1 MNSNY
6 RATRARYARGSVS
19 RGVSRGVTLIELMVT
34 LVVFGIVVAGA
45 LQLLDSQGKAVRL
58 GNERMGAL
66 QQIQF
71 SMATLDNQL
80 KLAGGGTAK
89 EQPYLVYAGTD
100 VVVFNGDYATNVAND
115 PFAAY
120 YDPDA
125 PNGTVSA
132 MTYAAKL
139 TIPNTTFQYPKMS
152 YAPSPAETI
161 IFYFAPDTGTTRT
174 DDAILFRQVNADPPE
189 VVARN
194 IISNTGTPYFSY
206 LRLVSPKDAAAYI
219 DSIKTTA
226 LPLMHSEAE
235 HLSPT
240 DIGSKAIID
249 SVRAVRVTLTVT
261 DGNTG
266 TAEHR
271 RTLTHLITMP
281 NAGLV
286 LDRSCGDEP
295 QLATSLKA
303 VWGEVTPGDTGVTLQ
318 WDPSVDELSGEKDV
332 VRYVVWRK
340 LQASTDWGDP
350 YFSTPGGSNPYVWTD
365 RSLDSTVTYVY
376 RVAAQD
382 CSPSYSPF
390 VVSSPVTVP

>member
-1 MNSNY
+1 MTPQ
-6 RATRARYARGSVS
+6 TRRTRTRGARS
-19 RGVSRGVTLIELMVT
+19 GVTLIELMIT

-58 GNERMGAL
+58 GNQKMGAL

-71 SMATLDNQL
+71 SMATLDNQIR
-80 KLAGGGTAK
+80 LAGGGTVK
-89 EQPYLVYAGTD
+89 EQPFLVYAGTD
-100 VVVFNGDYATNVAND
+100 VIAFNADYATNVAND

-132 MTYAAKL
+132 MSMAQQIK
-139 TIPNTTFQYPKMS
+139 IPNTNFVYPKQS

-161 IFYFAPDTGTTRT
+161 IFFFTPDTGTART
-174 DDAILFRQVNADPPE
+174 DDAILFRQVNDDPPE

-206 LRLVSPKDAAAYI
+206 VRLVSPKDAAPYT
-219 DSIKTTA
+219 DSVRTKD
-226 LPLMHSEAE
+226 LPLMHSEPE

-240 DIGSKAIID
+240 DIGTKAIID
-249 SVRAVRVTLTVT
+249 SVRAIRVTLTVT

-266 TAEHR
+266 AAEQR
-271 RTLTHLITMP
+271 RTLTHLISMP

-286 LDRSCGDEP
+286 VDRSCGDEP
-295 QLATSLKA
+295 QLATTLQA
-303 VWGEVTPGDTGVTLQ
+303 TWAEPTPGDTLVRLV

-340 LQASTDWGDP
+340 LQSATDWGDP
-350 YFSTPGGSNPYVWTD
+350 YFSTPGGQDPYIWED
-365 RSLDSTVTYVY
+365 RGLEHGATYVY

>member
-1 MNSNY
+1 MNSNV
-6 RATRARYARGSVS
+6 RVSRARSAP
-19 RGVSRGVTLIELMVT
+19 RGVTLIELMVT
-34 LVVFGIVVAGA
+34 LVIFGVVVAGA

-71 SMATLDNQL
+71 SMSTLDNQL
-80 KLAGGGTAK
+80 KVAGGGTAK
-89 EQPYLVYAGTD
+89 EQPFLVYAGTD
-100 VVVFNGDYATNVAND
+100 VVAFNGDYATNVAND

-125 PNGTVSA
+125 PNGTVTSMVLA
-132 MTYAAKL
+132 DQLKL
-139 TIPNTTFQYPKMS
+139 PNTTFAYPKMS

-161 IFYFAPDTGTTRT
+161 VFFFAADTGTARN
-174 DDAILFRQVNADPPE
+174 DDAVLFRQVNADPPE

-206 LRLVSPKDAAAYI
+206 MRLVSPKDKAAYI
-219 DSIKTTA
+219 DSIKTKD

-240 DIGSKAIID
+240 DVGTKAIID

-266 TAEHR
+266 AAEHR
-271 RTLTHLITMP
+271 RTLSHLITMP

-286 LDRSCGDEP
+286 IDRSCGDEP
-295 QLATSLKA
+295 QLATTLKA
-303 VWGEVTPGDTGVTLQ
+303 TWGEFAPGDTAVTLQ

-340 LQASTDWGDP
+340 LLTSSDWGDP
-350 YFSTPGGSNPYVWTD
+350 YFSTPGGQNPYIWPD
-365 RSLDSTVTYVY
+365 RGLDSAVTYVY

-382 CSPSYSPF
+382 CSPSFSSF
-390 VVSSPVTVP
+390 VVSSSVTVP

>member
-1 MNSNY
+1 MTQSSGL
-6 RATRARYARGSVS
+6 TR
-19 RGVSRGVTLIELMVT
+19 RGVTLIELMIT

-58 GNERMGAL
+58 GNQKLGAL
-66 QQIQF
+66 QQLQF
-71 SMATLDNQL
+71 SMSTLDNQIRI
-80 KLAGGGTAK
+80 AGGGVVAN
-89 EQPYLVYAGTD
+89 QPFLVYAGTD
-100 VVVFNGDYATNVAND
+100 VIAFNADYATNVAND

-132 MTYAAKL
+132 MKL
-139 TIPNTTFQYPKMS
+139 ADKRELTNTTFEYPLAS
-152 YAPSPAETI
+152 FAPSPAETI
-161 IFYFAPDTGTTRT
+161 TFFFAPDTGTART

-194 IISNTGTPYFSY
+194 IISNTGTPYFTY
-206 LRLVSPKDAAAYI
+206 MRVVAPKDKAEYI
-219 DSIKTTA
+219 DSVKTKD
-226 LPLMHSEAE
+226 LPLMHSEPQ
-235 HLSPT
+235 HLSPK
-240 DIGSKAIID
+240 DVDAKALID

-266 TAEHR
+266 AAEHR

-286 LDRSCGDEP
+286 TDRSCGDEP
-295 QLATSLKA
+295 QLSTTLQA
-303 VWGEVTPGDTGVTLQ
+303 VFVELTPGDTAIRLQ
-318 WDPSVDELSGEKDV
+318 WNPSVDELSGEKDV

-340 LQASTDWGDP
+340 LQGAADWGDP
-350 YFSTPGGSNPYVWTD
+350 YVSMPGGQDPYIW
-365 RSLDSTVTYVY
+365 LDYGWEHGSTYLF

-382 CSPSYSPF
+382 CSPS
-390 VVSSPVTVP
+390 